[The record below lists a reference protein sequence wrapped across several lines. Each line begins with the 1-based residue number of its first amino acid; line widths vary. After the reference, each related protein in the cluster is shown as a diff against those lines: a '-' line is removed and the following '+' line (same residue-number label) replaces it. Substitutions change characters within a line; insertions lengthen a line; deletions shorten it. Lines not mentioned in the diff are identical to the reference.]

1 MSHSE
6 PNFDDIVNA
15 RHHVLDTPMAGYLL
29 YGTAALLLAAQ
40 VADRATSLEP
50 LMGLAPVLGA
60 GYMYLYHRNHKVL
73 QTKEQEYVKTIAPQH
88 IQHVEN
94 LTLKQKRQTRTYGA
108 LLAVGLGL
116 AVGAATVAH
125 ACDLS
130 SVDQAAIGAAVFG
143 AAVFG
148 GVWIAA
154 HRARKAITETVW
166 ERLHAVNEIKNEP
179 QTKSVNQWL
188 AKRRGVSEGELSS
201 IPTEE
206 PSTVALNAPHA
217 TTKGVSI

>member
-73 QTKEQEYVKTIAPQH
+73 QTKEQEYVKATAPQH
-88 IQHVEN
+88 AQHVEN

-143 AAVFG
+143 
-148 GVWIAA
+148 GVWVAA
-154 HRARKAITETVW
+154 HRSRKAITETVW

-201 IPTEE
+201 IPTED
-206 PSTVALNAPHA
+206 PSTVALNAPHT
-217 TTKGVSI
+217 TTKSVSI

>member
-1 MSHSE
+1 MSNSKT
-6 PNFDDIVNA
+6 NFNDIVDA
-15 RHHVLDTPMAGYLL
+15 RHNVLGTPMAGYLL

-73 QTKEQEYVKTIAPQH
+73 QTKEQEYVNTIAPQH
-88 IQHVEN
+88 TQNIED

-108 LLAVGLGL
+108 LLAVGLGF

-130 SVDQAAIGAAVFG
+130 SVDQAAIGT
-143 AAVFG
+143 AVFG
-148 GVWIAA
+148 GVWIAV

-166 ERLHAVNEIKNEP
+166 ERLRAVNEIKNEP

-188 AKRRGVSEGELSS
+188 AKRRGPSEDELNS
-201 IPTEE
+201 INVEK
-206 PSTVALNAPHA
+206 SATVALNTPK
-217 TTKGVSI
+217 TKGVSI